1 MEDHP
6 GTNTGSYPNPPVPRG
21 LCARVPGTSPLKV
34 STLPSACA
42 SATMQTALAERSSPG
57 GSILSS
63 PSLPMLCMSHFVS
76 APGNPSHASTMS
88 PESSTRT
95 GSPGLPRTS
104 RAARALSAAT
114 SAGSMACISG
124 RSRSARS
131 SSKPRISCTSRRL
144 FSLVVTKMA
153 FIARESTRT
162 ILYDT
167 VASMP
172 LVDLDR
178 FDFLYANRVKGMKS
192 AATRDLMATLSRP
205 GIISLAGGFPDT
217 RAFGEE
223 AFREVSHNVAADSA
237 QALQYGPT
245 AGLEPIKDVIV
256 EVMAAEGTPAR
267 QEDVF
272 VTTGAQQG
280 LDLIAKV
287 FLDEG
292 DAILCEGPA
301 YAGALNAFA
310 AYRPRIAH
318 VPMDRA
324 GIIPVAARETLNK
337 ARRQGLHVKF
347 IYTVPNFQNPAGVT
361 MVAERRK
368 EMLEMAREFDLV
380 IVEDN
385 PYGMLRFEGEPLPS
399 LAALEQE
406 SGDGGPDR
414 VVYLGTFSKIFAPGV
429 RLGWVHAQPGILHK
443 INVGKQG
450 ADLCSSNLSQMM
462 ISSYF
467 QNADWRA
474 YVGRLTSMY
483 KERRDA
489 MLDSLAE
496 FMPKEVYWTHPEG
509 GLFVWATLPSYLDAT
524 AMLPRAIAR
533 NVAYVPGEGFYAGG
547 AGKNHMRL
555 NFSFVEPEQIRRGIE
570 LLSEVVR
577 ERMELRSDLER
588 GSQRGARRSPRSA
601 SFASGT
607 DG

>member
-1 MEDHP
+1 
-6 GTNTGSYPNPPVPRG
+6 
-21 LCARVPGTSPLKV
+21 
-34 STLPSACA
+34 
-42 SATMQTALAERSSPG
+42 
-57 GSILSS
+57 
-63 PSLPMLCMSHFVS
+63 
-76 APGNPSHASTMS
+76 
-88 PESSTRT
+88 
-95 GSPGLPRTS
+95 
-104 RAARALSAAT
+104 
-114 SAGSMACISG
+114 
-124 RSRSARS
+124 
-131 SSKPRISCTSRRL
+131 
-144 FSLVVTKMA
+144 
-153 FIARESTRT
+153 
-162 ILYDT
+162 
-167 VASMP
+167 MP

-178 FDFLYANRVKGMKS
+178 FDFLYATRVKGMKS

-223 AFREVSHNVAADSA
+223 AFREISRNIAQDAA

-245 AGLEPIKDVIV
+245 AGLEAIKDVIV
-256 EVMAAEGTPAR
+256 EVMGAEGTPAR

-292 DAILCEGPA
+292 DAVLCEGPT

-318 VPMDRA
+318 APMDRA
-324 GIIPVAARETLNK
+324 GIIPVAARETLKK
-337 ARRQGLHVKF
+337 ARKQGLHVKF
-347 IYTVPNFQNPAGVT
+347 LYTVPNFQNPAGVT
-361 MVAERRK
+361 MVAERRR
-368 EMLEMAREFDLV
+368 ELLEMAREFDLV

-406 SGDGGPDR
+406 EGDLDR

-474 YVGRLTSMY
+474 YVKRLTY
-483 KERRDA
+483 HVQGTPRRDA
-489 MLDSLAE
+489 RLSGRVHAQRGPLDPPRRRALRVGHA
-496 FMPKEVYWTHPEG
+496 PLVPG
-509 GLFVWATLPSYLDAT
+509 RDRDAT
-524 AMLPRAIAR
+524 PRHSQERRVRAWR
-533 NVAYVPGEGFYAGG
+533 GVLRGRAGDGQEQHAAQLLVRG
-547 AGKNHMRL
+547 AGEDPARHRVALRGDPGAHGAAERPGTRL
-555 NFSFVEPEQIRRGIE
+555 AQEAS
-570 LLSEVVR
+570 
-577 ERMELRSDLER
+577 
-588 GSQRGARRSPRSA
+588 GSRTRP
-601 SFASGT
+601 SGT

>member
-1 MEDHP
+1 
-6 GTNTGSYPNPPVPRG
+6 
-21 LCARVPGTSPLKV
+21 L
-34 STLPSACA
+34 
-42 SATMQTALAERSSPG
+42 
-57 GSILSS
+57 
-63 PSLPMLCMSHFVS
+63 
-76 APGNPSHASTMS
+76 
-88 PESSTRT
+88 
-95 GSPGLPRTS
+95 
-104 RAARALSAAT
+104 
-114 SAGSMACISG
+114 
-124 RSRSARS
+124 
-131 SSKPRISCTSRRL
+131 
-144 FSLVVTKMA
+144 
-153 FIARESTRT
+153 
-162 ILYDT
+162 
-167 VASMP
+167 P

-178 FDFLYANRVKGMKS
+178 FDFLYAGRVKGMKS

-223 AFREVSHNVAADSA
+223 AFLEISRNIAADTA

-245 AGLEPIKDVIV
+245 AGLEAIKDVIV

-292 DAILCEGPA
+292 DAVLCEGPA

-324 GIIPVAARETLNK
+324 GMIPVAARETLEK

-347 IYTVPNFQNPAGVT
+347 VYTVPNFQNPAGVT
-361 MVAERRK
+361 MVAERRR
-368 EMLEMAREFDLV
+368 ELLEMAREFDLV

-385 PYGMLRFEGEPLPS
+385 PYGMLRFEGEPLHS
-399 LAALEQE
+399 LAALERE
-406 SGDGGPDR
+406 RGGDGGPDR

-462 ISSYF
+462 IASYF

-474 YVGRLTSMY
+474 YVKRLTAMY
-483 KERRDA
+483 RERRDA
-489 MLDSLAE
+489 MLDALAE
-496 FMPKEVYWTHPEG
+496 FMPKEVHWTHPEG

-524 AMLPRAIAR
+524 AMLPRAIAK

-547 AGKNHMRL
+547 SGKNNMRL
-555 NFSFVEPEQIRRGIE
+555 NFSFVEPEKIRRGIE
-570 LLSEVVR
+570 LLSEVIK
-577 ERMELRSDLER
+577 ERMELRSDMER
-588 GSQRGARRSPRSA
+588 GSLRGQDSRRTGRSA
-601 SFASGT
+601 SSANVAGT
-607 DG
+607 EG

>member
-1 MEDHP
+1 
-6 GTNTGSYPNPPVPRG
+6 
-21 LCARVPGTSPLKV
+21 
-34 STLPSACA
+34 
-42 SATMQTALAERSSPG
+42 
-57 GSILSS
+57 
-63 PSLPMLCMSHFVS
+63 
-76 APGNPSHASTMS
+76 
-88 PESSTRT
+88 
-95 GSPGLPRTS
+95 
-104 RAARALSAAT
+104 
-114 SAGSMACISG
+114 
-124 RSRSARS
+124 
-131 SSKPRISCTSRRL
+131 
-144 FSLVVTKMA
+144 
-153 FIARESTRT
+153 
-162 ILYDT
+162 
-167 VASMP
+167 MP

-223 AFREVSHNVAADSA
+223 AFREISQGIAADAA

-245 AGLEPIKDVIV
+245 AGLEAIKDVIV

-292 DAILCEGPA
+292 DAVLCEGPA

-310 AYRPRIAH
+310 AYRPKIAH

-324 GIIPVAARETLNK
+324 GMIPVAARETLEK
-337 ARRQGLHVKF
+337 ARKGGLHVKF

-361 MVAERRK
+361 MVAERRR
-368 EMLEMAREFDLV
+368 ELLELAREFDLV

-385 PYGMLRFEGEPLPS
+385 PYGMLRFEGEPLPA

-406 SGDGGPDR
+406 EGGDVDR

-462 ISSYF
+462 IASYF
-467 QNADWRA
+467 GNADWRA
-474 YVGRLTSMY
+474 YVARLTSMY
-483 KERRDA
+483 RERRDA
-489 MLDSLAE
+489 MLDALAE
-496 FMPKEVYWTHPEG
+496 FMPREVHWTHPEG

-524 AMLPRAIAR
+524 AMLPRAIAK

-547 AGKNHMRL
+547 SGKNNMRL
-555 NFSFVEPEQIRRGIE
+555 NFSFVEPEKIRRGIE
-570 LLSEVVR
+570 LLSEVIR
-577 ERMELRSDLER
+577 ERMELKRDLER
-588 GSQRGARRSPRSA
+588 GSQRGQGSRGAGRPSTGVPA
-601 SFASGT
+601 GK

>member
-1 MEDHP
+1 
-6 GTNTGSYPNPPVPRG
+6 V
-21 LCARVPGTSPLKV
+21 
-34 STLPSACA
+34 
-42 SATMQTALAERSSPG
+42 
-57 GSILSS
+57 
-63 PSLPMLCMSHFVS
+63 
-76 APGNPSHASTMS
+76 
-88 PESSTRT
+88 
-95 GSPGLPRTS
+95 
-104 RAARALSAAT
+104 
-114 SAGSMACISG
+114 
-124 RSRSARS
+124 
-131 SSKPRISCTSRRL
+131 
-144 FSLVVTKMA
+144 
-153 FIARESTRT
+153 
-162 ILYDT
+162 
-167 VASMP
+167 P

-178 FDFLYANRVKGMKS
+178 FDFLYSERVKGMKT

-223 AFREVSHNVAADSA
+223 AFRELSGSIAADTA

-245 AGLEPIKDVIV
+245 SGLEPVKDVIV

-292 DAILCEGPA
+292 DAILCEGPT

-324 GIIPVAARETLNK
+324 GIIPVAARETLYR
-337 ARRQGLHVKF
+337 ARKQGLHVKF

-361 MVAERRK
+361 LVTERRR
-368 EMLEMAREFDLV
+368 ELLEIAREFDLV
-380 IVEDN
+380 VVEDN
-385 PYGMLRFEGEPLPS
+385 PYGMLRFEGEPLPT

-406 SGDGGPDR
+406 QEGVVDR

-474 YVGRLTSMY
+474 YVGRLTATY

-489 MLDSLAE
+489 MLDALAE
-496 FMPKEVYWTHPEG
+496 FMPKEVHWTHPEG

-524 AMLPRAIAR
+524 AMLPRAIAK
-533 NVAYVPGEGFYAGG
+533 NVAYVPGEGFYAGE

-555 NFSFVEPEQIRRGIE
+555 NFSFVEPERIRRGIE

-588 GSQRGARRSPRSA
+588 GSQRGSRRSTSRSA
-601 SFASGT
+601 VGK

>member
-1 MEDHP
+1 
-6 GTNTGSYPNPPVPRG
+6 V
-21 LCARVPGTSPLKV
+21 
-34 STLPSACA
+34 
-42 SATMQTALAERSSPG
+42 
-57 GSILSS
+57 
-63 PSLPMLCMSHFVS
+63 
-76 APGNPSHASTMS
+76 
-88 PESSTRT
+88 
-95 GSPGLPRTS
+95 
-104 RAARALSAAT
+104 
-114 SAGSMACISG
+114 
-124 RSRSARS
+124 
-131 SSKPRISCTSRRL
+131 
-144 FSLVVTKMA
+144 
-153 FIARESTRT
+153 
-162 ILYDT
+162 
-167 VASMP
+167 P

-178 FDFLYANRVKGMKS
+178 FDFLYSERVKGMKT

-223 AFREVSHNVAADSA
+223 AFKEISRNIAPDAA

-245 AGLEPIKDVIV
+245 SGLEAIKDVIV
-256 EVMAAEGTPAR
+256 GVMAAEGTPAR

-292 DAILCEGPA
+292 DAILCEGPT

-324 GIIPVAARETLNK
+324 GVIPVAARETLEK
-337 ARRQGLHVKF
+337 ARKQGLHVKF

-361 MVAERRK
+361 LVSERRR
-368 EMLEMAREFDLV
+368 ELLEIAGEYDLV
-380 IVEDN
+380 VVEDN
-385 PYGMLRFEGEPLPS
+385 PYGMLRFEGEPLPT

-406 SGDGGPDR
+406 QEGVVDR

-462 ISSYF
+462 ICAYF
-467 QNADWRA
+467 QNADWRS
-474 YVGRLTSMY
+474 YVKRLASIY
-483 KERRDA
+483 RERRDA

-496 FMPKEVYWTHPEG
+496 FMPKEVHWTHPEG

-555 NFSFVEPEQIRRGIE
+555 NFSFVEPERIRRGVE
-570 LLSEVVR
+570 LLSEVIR

-588 GSQRGARRSPRSA
+588 GSQRSSRRSA
-601 SFASGT
+601 STVGT

>member
-1 MEDHP
+1 
-6 GTNTGSYPNPPVPRG
+6 
-21 LCARVPGTSPLKV
+21 
-34 STLPSACA
+34 
-42 SATMQTALAERSSPG
+42 
-57 GSILSS
+57 
-63 PSLPMLCMSHFVS
+63 
-76 APGNPSHASTMS
+76 
-88 PESSTRT
+88 
-95 GSPGLPRTS
+95 
-104 RAARALSAAT
+104 
-114 SAGSMACISG
+114 
-124 RSRSARS
+124 
-131 SSKPRISCTSRRL
+131 
-144 FSLVVTKMA
+144 
-153 FIARESTRT
+153 
-162 ILYDT
+162 
-167 VASMP
+167 MP

-178 FDFLYANRVKGMKS
+178 FDFLYAGRVKGMKS

-217 RAFGEE
+217 KAFGEE
-223 AFREVSHNVAADSA
+223 AFREISHNIAADAA

-245 AGLEPIKDVIV
+245 AGLEAIKDVIV
-256 EVMAAEGTPAR
+256 EVMATEGTPAR
-267 QEDVF
+267 QENVF

-292 DAILCEGPA
+292 DTVLCEGPS

-368 EMLEMAREFDLV
+368 EMLELAREFDLV

-385 PYGMLRFEGEPLPS
+385 PYGMLRFEGEPLSS
-399 LAALEQE
+399 LATLEQE
-406 SGDGGPDR
+406 DGDSDGGPDR

-474 YVGRLTSMY
+474 YVRRLTSMY
-483 KERRDA
+483 RERRDA
-489 MLDSLAE
+489 MLDALAE
-496 FMPKEVYWTHPEG
+496 FMPKEVHWTHPEG

-524 AMLPRAIAR
+524 AMLPRAIAK
-533 NVAYVPGEGFYAGG
+533 NVAYVPGEGFYASGS
-547 AGKNHMRL
+547 GKNNMRL
-555 NFSFVEPEQIRRGIE
+555 NFSFVEPERIRRGIE
-570 LLSEVVR
+570 LLSEVIR

-588 GSQRGARRSPRSA
+588 GSRRGQDSRRAARPA
-601 SFASGT
+601 NLAGT
-607 DG
+607 EG